1 MGECQLDGWNG
12 NSGPVNYYAMHAA
25 LSEIRSWNLFH
36 LLHDFNRCTR
46 SLSFAFSFILI
57 FVIFTWHVRLV
68 KYISSL
74 VSRAVNGLVKFI
86 EISRLAS
93 FDLAFLAVVLAFY
106 VLRLQTRISHIKVN
120 EVIMEQSKAK
130 GERERKWNKLA
141 HPWWLDKRTTWQWKP
156 SAKTD
161 VFSYE
166 TRQHIFLSR

>member
-1 MGECQLDGWNG
+1 MRFKFQSFSATGNSARCMGECQLDGWNG
-12 NSGPVNYYAMHAA
+12 NSSPGNYYAMHAA

-46 SLSFAFSFILI
+46 SLSFEFLFHAHFRCSHLTCSSRKIYL
-57 FVIFTWHVRLV
+57 
-68 KYISSL
+68 SSL

-93 FDLAFLAVVLAFY
+93 FDLAFLAVVLALY

-130 GERERKWNKLA
+130 GRRERDTEEKMK
-141 HPWWLDKRTTWQWKP
+141 
-156 SAKTD
+156 
-161 VFSYE
+161 
-166 TRQHIFLSR
+166 